1 MKEKKSIA
9 ILIIGLIVVVSF
21 SGCVSEQKPKVY
33 HVGILSGLNLFS
45 SIADSFKAELTRLG
59 YVENQ
64 TIFYDFQRTNY
75 EPEREKQILDT
86 FVNDKV
92 DLIFGFN
99 TEVALEAKEATKGT
113 GIPLVFA
120 NTFTEGNTLIEN
132 ISHPG
137 GNITGV
143 RYPSID
149 VAVKR
154 LEILHELVP
163 QAQRIWLPY
172 QQDYPAIPSELEIL
186 TPAAAALNLTIIEFS
201 SKNLTHL
208 QTELEQRSHSGD
220 IGFDAVLLIPESLS
234 TTKAAFQTIANFTR
248 DQKIPVGGSR
258 IVTDDYGTLFAV
270 TVNNTEIGIQAAHLA
285 DKVFRGIPAGTI
297 PVVSPE
303 THIVINIKVAQEL
316 GINVSEGLLVRADE
330 VIH

>member
-1 MKEKKSIA
+1 VTA
-9 ILIIGLIVVVSF
+9 DAALAVQHLAAFTGLHAGAKALLADLLDAADLSRVV
-21 SGCVSEQKPKVY
+21 
-33 HVGILSGLNLFS
+33 HVRLSLSQLNSLAS
-45 SIADSFKAELTRLG
+45 SIEPRMIPPVGPPAKAPA
-59 YVENQ
+59 
-64 TIFYDFQRTNY
+64 IS
-75 EPEREKQILDT
+75 
-86 FVNDKV
+86 
-92 DLIFGFN
+92 
-99 TEVALEAKEATKGT
+99 A
-113 GIPLVFA
+113 
-120 NTFTEGNTLIEN
+120 TLIKPT
-132 ISHPG
+132 S
-137 GNITGV
+137 
-143 RYPSID
+143 S
-149 VAVKR
+149 
-154 LEILHELVP
+154 
-163 QAQRIWLPY
+163 
-172 QQDYPAIPSELEIL
+172 
-186 TPAAAALNLTIIEFS
+186 AAAALNLTIIEFS